1 MSKRPALPLAQAVL
15 GLTLFASIALPL
27 TQGGLSLLDVLLRLL
42 SDSLVVGLTFLLTI
56 ASPQLFGLAVA
67 GAWFMRDEQRAR
79 GLVQIPL
86 AFLQGNL
93 FLIGVSLAGSPRV
106 VASYALLGF
115 AVITSGY
122 FLYASAEAEA
132 RAEDPARGG
141 LSLRWCVRW
150 GALLIAGLG
159 AWLRL
164 QSLRGLGL
172 GLAGDVATVTAV
184 LLLASTARRQPRI
197 A

>member
-1 MSKRPALPLAQAVL
+1 MSKRPVLPLAQAVL
-15 GLTLFASIALPL
+15 GLTLFASIAMPL
-27 TQGGLSLLDVLLRLL
+27 TRDGLSLLDVLLRLL
-42 SDSLVVGLTFLLTI
+42 ADSLFVGLTFLFTI
-56 ASPQLFGLAVA
+56 AAPQLFGLAVA
-67 GAWFMRDEQRAR
+67 GAYFMRDEQRAR

-93 FLIGVSLAGSPRV
+93 FLIAVSLVSSPKV
-106 VASYALLGF
+106 IASHALLGF

-132 RAEDPARGG
+132 KAESPDKGG

-164 QSLRGLGL
+164 QSLRGIGL
-172 GLAGDVATVTAV
+172 GIAIDVATVTAV
-184 LLLASTARRQPRI
+184 LLLASTVRRSPRI
-197 A
+197 D